1 MACAHIAHRDARPVL
16 FRVAM
21 TTNGYLLRL
30 AEPRDDA
37 AIGELLVT
45 SFVEQYARKMP
56 HVVVS
61 EERKAELRAVAKKRA
76 VAHVWVV
83 EHEGQVAGTVAVWP
97 PGAPGSEAWISGAVD
112 LRHLAVNAKHRGAG
126 VSARL
131 LDAAEAWARELGAP
145 AVCLHVRRG
154 AAGVRAL
161 YERRGYQRRPE
172 GDLDLLPEV
181 FLEAFAL
188 PLPVAER

>member
-1 MACAHIAHRDARPVL
+1 
-16 FRVAM
+16 M
-21 TTNGYLLRL
+21 TVDGYVLRL

-37 AIGELLVT
+37 AVGELLVT

-61 EERKAELRAVAKKRA
+61 EGRKAELRGVREKRA
-76 VAHVWVV
+76 VARVWVM
-83 EHEGQVAGTVAVWP
+83 EHGGDVVGTVAVWP
-97 PGAPGSEAWISGAVD
+97 PGAPGSEAWIPGAID
-112 LRHLAVNAKHRGAG
+112 LRHLAVHAEHRGAG

-131 LDAAEAWARELGAP
+131 LDAAEAWARELGGT

-154 AAGVRAL
+154 AAGVRSL
-161 YERRGYQRRPE
+161 YEKRGYQRRPE
-172 GDLDLLPEV
+172 GDLDYLPEV

-188 PLPVAER
+188 PLPIAER

>member
-1 MACAHIAHRDARPVL
+1 MATPGYVL
-16 FRVAM
+16 R
-21 TTNGYLLRL
+21 R

-37 AIGELLVT
+37 AVGELLVS

-56 HVVVS
+56 EVVVS
-61 EERKAELRAVAKKRA
+61 EGRKAELRAVAGKRA

-83 EHEGQVAGTVAVWP
+83 DYGGQVVGTVAVWP
-97 PGAPGSEAWISGAVD
+97 PGAPGSEAWISGAVG
-112 LRHLAVNAKHRGAG
+112 LRHLAVHARHRGAG
-126 VSARL
+126 VSALL
-131 LDAAEAWARELGAP
+131 LDAAEGWARDLGAT

-161 YERRGYQRRPE
+161 YERRGYLRRPE
-172 GDLDLLPEV
+172 GDLDFLPEV

>member
-1 MACAHIAHRDARPVL
+1 VL
-16 FRVAM
+16 FRLSM
-21 TTNGYLLRL
+21 TTDGYRLRL

-37 AIGELLVT
+37 AIGELLVN

-61 EERKAELRAVAKKRA
+61 DERKAELRAVRKKRE

-83 EHEGQVAGTVAVWP
+83 EHAGEVAGTVAVWP

-112 LRHLAVNAKHRGAG
+112 LRHLAVNAKYRGAG

-131 LDAAEAWARELGAP
+131 LDAAEAWARELGAT

-161 YERRGYQRRPE
+161 YERRGYQRRVE
-172 GDLDLLPEV
+172 GDLDYLPEV